1 MLIMAVTGIWPAAA
15 AWSSN
20 EEERRKALLS
30 YFLYGCAYIIWDNI
44 PRGTQISCP
53 HLEKSCT
60 AAYYSDRKLGVSEMV
75 ATAASTIHFF
85 TGNNV
90 GPRGDLASRSL
101 QIRLEVDR
109 ADPENRKFE
118 HDDPIAWTEG
128 NRAEILQALYT
139 ILLGNPTLSLPR
151 EAPMR
156 TRFKLWWRLVGSA
169 VEHAA
174 GLTGHELDFRT
185 LFQAQEEEDEDSTSL
200 AEVLEAMAAA
210 WPEDWVGATTVC
222 DATNSPMHPH
232 RETLRGFFCPTLRE
246 DDKAT
251 PKSVGRRL
259 KKHVGEPVRSG
270 ERTLILK
277 SQRDSHAKVLVYAV
291 MTKT

>member
-1 MLIMAVTGIWPAAA
+1 
-15 AWSSN
+15 
-20 EEERRKALLS
+20 
-30 YFLYGCAYIIWDNI
+30 
-44 PRGTQISCP
+44 
-53 HLEKSCT
+53 
-60 AAYYSDRKLGVSEMV
+60 
-75 ATAASTIHFF
+75 
-85 TGNNV
+85 
-90 GPRGDLASRSL
+90 
-101 QIRLEVDR
+101 
-109 ADPENRKFE
+109 
-118 HDDPIAWTEG
+118 
-128 NRAEILQALYT
+128 
-139 ILLGNPTLSLPR
+139 
-151 EAPMR
+151 MR

-185 LFQAQEEEDEDSTSL
+185 QFQAQEEEDEDSTSL